1 MGFRGKLNSVAGTS
15 FSLFEA
21 RSLNLALTRSPDEF
35 RQLFWG
41 LKRPEDIAD
50 VLEVR
55 YRDLNYWI
63 YRTPEWQR
71 YATFDIPKKS
81 GMTRRIDSPTTNVKI
96 LQHKLNQVLR
106 SIYRSKPSVHG
117 FVMGKSVKSNALQ
130 HVGKRWVFNVDLEDF
145 FPSINFGRVRGMF
158 MGKPYRLPQK
168 VATVLAHLCCFQ
180 GHIPQGAPT
189 SPAISNMI
197 CAQMDSQLQQL
208 ARMIHSTYTRYA
220 DDMTY
225 STTNPT
231 FPSAIAVS
239 TSLNQIRPGDNLR
252 QTIEQN
258 GFTINNKKVGLSG
271 QHRRQVV
278 TGVTVNK
285 FPNLPRRFTNQI
297 RAMLHAWKQHGLC
310 AAQEHWEKRCSTQ
323 NRAPWRTLPRF
334 EQVLKGKIEYL
345 GMIKGC
351 ESSTYLKFLDQLGDL
366 DLNLTHGRGTPLRL
380 LLREYDDL
388 SNGSTSPQARGYRL
402 EKIMNSLFGISEI
415 LVNESFTRNAG
426 GEQIDEAFKLDDWYY
441 LVECRWRAKK
451 ASGTEVDGFS
461 SKVARSGGQTM
472 GVFISVSGWSSKV
485 VPLLK
490 QNVNKNVLLMDGED
504 IRAVLAGSIPLV
516 ELLQAKIEAL
526 SLKSEPFISVA
537 EILSKSS
544 N

>member
-1 MGFRGKLNSVAGTS
+1 MFR
-15 FSLFEA
+15 
-21 RSLNLALTRSPDEF
+21 AL
-35 RQLFWG
+35 
-41 LKRPEDIAD
+41 KHPEDIANL
-50 VLEVR
+50 LEVA
-55 YRDLNYWI
+55 YRNLNHWI
-63 YRTPEWQR
+63 YRTPELNR
-71 YATFDIPKKS
+71 YATFDIPKKN
-81 GMTRRIDSPTTNVKI
+81 GMMRRIDAPTVNVKI
-96 LQHKLNQVLR
+96 LQQKLNQVLQ
-106 SIYRSKPSVHG
+106 SIYSAKPSVHG
-117 FVMGKSVKSNALQ
+117 FVTGKSVKSNALQ
-130 HVGKRWVFNVDLEDF
+130 HLGKRWVFNVDLEDF

-208 ARMIHSTYTRYA
+208 ARMNRSTYTRYA
-220 DDMTY
+220 DDMTF
-225 STTNPT
+225 STTSSR

-258 GFTINNKKVGLSG
+258 GFTINNKKVWLSG

-297 RAMLHAWKQHGLC
+297 RAMLHAWKRHGLC
-310 AAQEHWEKRCSTQ
+310 AAQEHWEKRFSTQ
-323 NRAPWRTLPRF
+323 HRAPWRILPRF

-345 GMIKGC
+345 GMIKGR

-388 SNGSTSPQARGYRL
+388 SNDSTNPQARGYRL
-402 EKIMNSLFGISEI
+402 EKIMNSLFGISKI
-415 LVNESFTRNAG
+415 LVSESFTRNAG
-426 GEQIDEAFKLDDWYY
+426 GEQIDGAFKLGDSYY
-441 LVECRWRAKK
+441 LVECRWRAKM
-451 ASGTEVDGFS
+451 ASGAEVDGLG
-461 SKVARSGGQTM
+461 SKLDRSGGQIM

-485 VPLLK
+485 VPLMK
-490 QNVNKNVLLMDGED
+490 QNPNKKVLLMDGED
-504 IRAVLAGSIPLV
+504 IREVLAGSIPLV

-526 SLKSEPFISVA
+526 NLKSEPFMSVA

>member
-220 DDMTY
+220 DDMTF
-225 STTNPT
+225 STTRAR

-239 TSLNQIRPGDNLR
+239 TSLNQVRPGDYLR

-258 GFTINNKKVGLSG
+258 GFTINNKKVWLSG

-285 FPNLPRRFTNQI
+285 FPNLPRRFTNRI
-297 RAMLHAWKQHGLC
+297 RAMLHAWRQHGLC
-310 AAQEHWEKRCSTQ
+310 AAQEHWEKKYSTQ
-323 NRAPWRTLPRF
+323 HRAPWQTLPRF
-334 EQVLKGKIEYL
+334 EQVLKGRIEYL
-345 GMIKGC
+345 GMIRGQEC
-351 ESSTYLKFLDQLGDL
+351 RPYLKFLDQLGDL
-366 DLNLTHGRGTPLRL
+366 DPNLTHGRGTQLRL
-380 LLREYDDL
+380 LLRAYDDL
-388 SNGSTSPQARGYRL
+388 SNGSTSRQARGYKFETL
-402 EKIMNSLFGISEI
+402 VYSLFETSKVPVIK
-415 LVNESFTRNAG
+415 SFTRNRG
-426 GEQIDEAFKLDDWYY
+426 GEQIDGAIQLVDWYY

-451 ASGTEVDGFS
+451 TSPREVDAFHT
-461 SKVARSGGQTM
+461 KVGRSGHQTM
-472 GVFISVSGWSSKV
+472 GLFISVNGWSSSV
-485 VPLLK
+485 VDLLK
-490 QNVNKNVLLMDGED
+490 KNPAKRVLLMNGED

-516 ELLQAKIEAL
+516 ELLRAKVEAL
-526 SLKSEPFISVA
+526 NLKSEPFVSVA